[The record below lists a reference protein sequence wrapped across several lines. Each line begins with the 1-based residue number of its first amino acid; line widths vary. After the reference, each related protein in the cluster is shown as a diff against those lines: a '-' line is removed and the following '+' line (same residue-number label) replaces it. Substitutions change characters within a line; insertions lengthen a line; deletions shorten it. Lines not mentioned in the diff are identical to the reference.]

1 MRKIISSIR
10 PTILESPGW
19 KTFFSSVIPIVVGV
33 LCGIFVT
40 EITTVDGLDWKLFY
54 KAKSFY
60 GLIAISVAVYAYYRA
75 VYLYEKDVEKFVD
88 DDYCRA
94 YMRSKCLPEAAER
107 YKEKIRNGE
116 GGELEEAMKEFERI
130 LK

>member
-1 MRKIISSIR
+1 MRKTISSIR
-10 PTILESPGW
+10 ATILESPGW
-19 KTFFSSVIPIVVGV
+19 KTFFSVVIPIVVGV
-33 LCGIFVT
+33 LSGIFVT
-40 EITTVDGLDWKLFY
+40 EIATIDGLDWSLFY

-60 GLIAISVAVYAYYRA
+60 GLIVISMVVYAYYRA
-75 VYLYEKDVEKFVD
+75 VYLYEKNLEKFID

-107 YKEKIRNGE
+107 YKEKIRSGE
-116 GGELEEAMKEFERI
+116 GGELEAAMEEFERI